1 MGSEMCIR
9 DRAGLV
15 GCYSCWLFMSRSWCA
30 RPFLNGLW
38 LGRFDAGVSDTLLL
52 GASILAWLWMTL
64 LTLVPAALFASA
76 NEGAHDAGASRGAGG
91 VACLVMALWALGWG
105 FLWSHW
111 RPVYTGSFD
120 VEEFVCEGFR
130 DKGIQPIGEQQR
142 LAHMPPDWLLRLKF
156 VSVVGECYN
165 YCGFSFFPALPWR
178 AMQTPPSVPHPQAI
192 MLAGFLDFGDL
203 DTRFWIFVGAAATV
217 MLGFILLALQRDNP
231 SRRFLIT
238 QVFFELLSFPLI
250 KTLTG
255 VFSCTSAGIWAE
267 PEFGTQRGATLVC
280 EETVPDGAQCMDM
293 SHAVVCWTSGTHH
306 GYLATV
312 VVLLVPYY
320 MACLHLQLAANRAQ
334 SAVSIDGT
342 WSITVT
348 QCKFMLAIIA
358 SSFGDCY
365 PIIIAV
371 SMQLV
376 VICLL
381 YTSPSPRDGL
391 LSRMP
396 SSA

>member
-1 MGSEMCIR
+1 MEATGIEERGVGSGETAALLAERTGRPLSERRDGEGTDVGSAVSDSDHCGAAAEAMTAGLGFVEVTVDDGVSSETTALLAGRMGRPLSAGVETEEAKEAEEEGGGRISVAQADGGAQQPSQARQLVR
-9 DRAGLV
+9 DIIQAKELSRVRQALLVSLGLLAACAAMVVAVERWVVWTLAGLV

-192 MLAGFLDFGDL
+192 MLAGFLDFGDF
-203 DTRFWIFVGAAATV
+203 DTRF
-217 MLGFILLALQRDNP
+217 
-231 SRRFLIT
+231 
-238 QVFFELLSFPLI
+238 
-250 KTLTG
+250 
-255 VFSCTSAGIWAE
+255 
-267 PEFGTQRGATLVC
+267 
-280 EETVPDGAQCMDM
+280 
-293 SHAVVCWTSGTHH
+293 
-306 GYLATV
+306 
-312 VVLLVPYY
+312 
-320 MACLHLQLAANRAQ
+320 
-334 SAVSIDGT
+334 
-342 WSITVT
+342 
-348 QCKFMLAIIA
+348 
-358 SSFGDCY
+358 
-365 PIIIAV
+365 
-371 SMQLV
+371 
-376 VICLL
+376 
-381 YTSPSPRDGL
+381 
-391 LSRMP
+391 
-396 SSA
+396 